1 LKCLNLFETKRFF
14 IFHVVI
20 NLKKLAKNKAKDL
33 NDIGIAL
40 EIVPLVLKGDQFD
53 YTKFYG
59 V

>member
-1 LKCLNLFETKRFF
+1 MNY
-14 IFHVVI
+14 
-20 NLKKLAKNKAKDL
+20 KKLAKNKAKDL

-40 EIVPLVLKGDQFD
+40 EIVPLILKGEQFD